1 MPLQL
6 YLLRHAQSA
15 EKQQG
20 QSDIERELTPR
31 GIQEAA
37 IIGSFLKKEGIQPE
51 IIVSSSANRAKSTS
65 TIIADALQIDHDQ
78 VMDEPELYEASPRTI
93 LSIINNFDDAQQSIL
108 LVAHNPSISYLA
120 EYLSKAEIGDMKTGG
135 IAVIEFNLSSWSLV
149 TEGNGDLV
157 RYTFPAEVSND

>member
-37 IIGSFLKKEGIQPE
+37 IIGSFLKKEGYQPE

-65 TIIADALQIDHDQ
+65 NIIADALQIDHDLILVEQ
-78 VMDEPELYEASPRTI
+78 ELYEASPRTL
-93 LSIINNFDDAQQSIL
+93 LSIINDFEDSYKSIA
-108 LVAHNPSISYLA
+108 LVGHNPSISYLA
-120 EYLSKAEIGDMKTGG
+120 EYLSKAEIGDMTTGG
-135 IAVIEFNLSSWSLV
+135 IAVIEFNFTTWSQID
-149 TEGNGDLV
+149 EGNGELI
-157 RYTFPAEVSND
+157 RYTYPAEISND

>member
-1 MPLQL
+1 MALHL

-37 IIGSFLKKEGIQPE
+37 IIGSFLKKEGFKPE

-65 TIIADALQIDHDQ
+65 NIIADALQIDHDL
-78 VMDEPELYEASPRTI
+78 VMQEPELYEASPRTL
-93 LSIINNFDDAQQSIL
+93 LSLITNFDMANQTVL
-108 LVAHNPSISYLA
+108 MVGHNPTISYLA
-120 EYLSKAEIGDMKTGG
+120 EYLTKAEIGDMTTGG
-135 IAVIEFNLSSWSLV
+135 IAIIEFKLSDWSQV
-149 TEGNGDLV
+149 DEGKGDLV
-157 RYTFPAEVSND
+157 RSTFPAEVSND

>member
-37 IIGSFLKKEGIQPE
+37 IIGSFLKKEGYQPE
-51 IIVSSSANRAKSTS
+51 IIVSSLANRAKSTAN
-65 TIIADALQIDHDQ
+65 IIADALQIDHDQ
-78 VMDEPELYEASPRTI
+78 ILYEAELYDASPRTF
-93 LSIINNFDDAQQSIL
+93 LSVIANFGDEHKSIAI
-108 LVAHNPSISYLA
+108 VAHNPSISYLA
-120 EYLSKAEIGDMKTGG
+120 EYVSKAEIGDMQTGG
-135 IAVIEFNLSSWSLV
+135 IAILEFNLNSWSQV
-149 TEGNGDLV
+149 DEGKGELL

>member
-37 IIGSFLKKEGIQPE
+37 IIGSFLKKEGYLPE

-65 TIIADALQIDHDQ
+65 NIIAEALQMDTDQ
-78 VMDEPELYEASPRTI
+78 VIEEPELYEASPRTL
-93 LSIINNFDDAQQSIL
+93 LSIINAFDNTNQHVL
-108 LVAHNPSISYLA
+108 MVAHNPTLSYLA

-135 IAVIEFNLSSWSLV
+135 IAAIEFTFTDWSQV
-149 TEGNGDLV
+149 DEGKGELI